1 MKKLLALV
9 AVFALVAF
17 AAPAF
22 AANPFVDVPM
32 NHWAYDAISQLA
44 AKGIIQGYP
53 DGTYRGNHPMTRYEM
68 SMLVARALAT
78 VDMEKASKEDV
89 EMLKKLVVEF
99 KDELEA
105 LGVRVDALDERV
117 AVLEEN
123 LGGWKFWGELRF
135 DARWAD
141 EGDGAYANSDSQS
154 GYKHN
159 GETEF
164 DLNRYRL
171 WMSKQIDDKT
181 TVTMRIGGSD
191 VSWQRYYAT
200 IQLPWDSYLMVG
212 QWNYNWEDEA
222 GLYID
227 EDAWF
232 TDQTLKGFYWRKNL
246 EKGDI
251 TLFAAHS
258 EDNKEDVA
266 YTKLG
271 DMYNYGARF
280 NFQFNDKFRIAL
292 SGLYYD
298 YDNDGTA
305 KMTYSSSGAERW
317 LWDGGKFAPSKA
329 ITETKVEKLANDVSV
344 EIARESEVWFDQD
357 GKHISTNPVEGN
369 TIVGTYFVKTPVKIN
384 DVTIPKDTLIQNV
397 RIQVV
402 DPNSQKYKFK
412 EDVKIGGLTIP
423 KDTEFTLEGSDLNVM
438 KIAKDAE
445 YEYEVTTPA
454 FESKYYDYGT
464 YWADLGITFSPGF
477 QFKGAYYMQDHDG
490 PNGVS
495 GFDDSPNAYK
505 AIIDVSQDTLKF
517 TSLWVEYAKFDP
529 NFHTA
534 LSPWDAFGA
543 ELTPNLTMPAVSNVW
558 ETEALFVKL
567 EQKWSDKWATY
578 QRYGQFDHSLE
589 GYAKKGRLANAGS
602 FDITNWTFGVQY
614 WYTPTVLFELA
625 YDDVDYDAGWQKV
638 DEDLKDDSLVR
649 LRTWIFF

>member
-1 MKKLLALV
+1 MNMKKLLALV

-117 AVLEEN
+117 AVLEEGV
-123 LGGWKFWGELRF
+123 GGWKFWGELRF

-141 EGDGAYANSDSQS
+141 EGDGAYANSDSD
-154 GYKHN
+154 GGAPGDYRHN

-164 DLNRYRL
+164 DLNRFRL

-181 TVTMRIGGSD
+181 SVTMRLGRSGSSGVNWD
-191 VSWQRYYAT
+191 RYYAT
-200 IQLPWDSYLMVG
+200 IQLPWDSSLMLG
-212 QWNYNWEDEA
+212 KWLYDWEGEA
-222 GLYID
+222 GLYND

-232 TDQTLKGFYWRKNL
+232 TDTVWTGFYWRKNL

-251 TLFAAHS
+251 TLFAAHN
-258 EDNKEDVA
+258 EDNDEDAA
-266 YTKLG
+266 YTELG

-280 NFQFNDKFRIAL
+280 NFQFNDKFRIAI

-305 KMTYSSSGAERW
+305 KLTYSSAGAERW
-317 LWDGGKFAPSKA
+317 LWNGDDFAPSKA
-329 ITETKVEKLANDVSV
+329 VAVKGTVTTIATAGDTFATSVAVDTTTQGDLENGREYVVKVSSDLTTDSNNVIPAGTEVKVTYDQATGKFKLVNDVKVDS
-344 EIARESEVWFDQD
+344 S
-357 GKHISTNPVEGN
+357 N
-369 TIVGTYFVKTPVKIN
+369 
-384 DVTIPKDTLIQNV
+384 VTI
-397 RIQVV
+397 
-402 DPNSQKYKFK
+402 
-412 EDVKIGGLTIP
+412 
-423 KDTEFTLEGSDLNVM
+423 
-438 KIAKDAE
+438 
-445 YEYEVTTPA
+445 PA

-464 YWADLGITFSPGF
+464 YWADFGITFAPGF
-477 QFKGAYYMQDHDG
+477 EFKGAYYMQDHDG
-490 PNGVS
+490 PNGVAH
-495 GFDDSPNAYK
+495 FDDSPNAYK

-529 NFHTA
+529 HFHTA
-534 LSPWDAFGA
+534 LSPWDAYGA

-589 GYAKKGRLANAGS
+589 GYARTGRLENAGS

-614 WYTPTVLFELA
+614 WYTPTVMFELA
-625 YDDVDYDAGWQKV
+625 YDDVDYDEGWTKV
-638 DEDLKDDSLVR
+638 DADLKDDSLIR
-649 LRTWIFF
+649 LRTHIFF

>member
-212 QWNYNWEDEA
+212 QWNYDWEDEA

-251 TLFAAHS
+251 TIFAAHN
-258 EDNKEDVA
+258 EDDEKVDD
-266 YTKLG
+266 YTELG

-280 NFQFNDKFRIAL
+280 NFQPSDKFRIAI

-305 KMTYSSSGAERW
+305 VMTYSSAQNPRW
-317 LWDGGKFAPSKA
+317 LYDPVADNVFPSKSV
-329 ITETKVEKLANDVSV
+329 TETKTQKVASGSPLAVL
-344 EIARESEVWFDQD
+344 
-357 GKHISTNPVEGN
+357 N
-369 TIVGTYFVKTPVKIN
+369 TASGYIVGSDGNMVPIDNSSNKLLADLKAKLSDGTEVVVPV
-384 DVTIPKDTLIQNV
+384 
-397 RIQVV
+397 
-402 DPNSQKYKFK
+402 
-412 EDVKIGGLTIP
+412 
-423 KDTEFTLEGSDLNVM
+423 DTEINVPSIPGTSITVSSDT
-438 KIAKDAE
+438 
-445 YEYEVTTPA
+445 EVNYTTTTPA
-454 FESKYYDYGT
+454 FESKYQDYGV
-464 YWADLGITFSPGF
+464 YWADFGITFAPGF
-477 QFKGAYYMQDHDG
+477 QFKGAYYMEDLDLPAG
-490 PNGVS
+490 AKNS
-495 GFDDSPNAYK
+495 DDSPNAYK

-625 YDDVDYDAGWQKV
+625 YDDVDYDEGWTEV
-638 DEDLKDDSLVR
+638 DADLKDDSLVR

>member
-99 KDELEA
+99 KDELDA

-141 EGDGAYANSDSQS
+141 EGNGAYANSDSD
-154 GYKHN
+154 GGAPGDYRHN

-164 DLNRYRL
+164 DLNRFHL

-181 TVTMRIGGSD
+181 TVTMRLGRSGSSGVNWD
-191 VSWQRYYAT
+191 RYYAT
-200 IQLPWDSYLMVG
+200 IQLPWDSSLMLG
-212 QWNYNWEDEA
+212 KWLYDWEGEA
-222 GLYID
+222 GLYND

-232 TDQTLKGFYWRKNL
+232 TDTVWTGFYWRKNL
-246 EKGDI
+246 AKGDI
-251 TLFAAHS
+251 TLFAAHN
-258 EDNKEDVA
+258 EDNDENAA
-266 YTKLG
+266 YTELG

-280 NFQFNDKFRIAL
+280 NFQLNDKFRIAI

-305 KMTYSSSGAERW
+305 KLTYTSAGAERW
-317 LWDGGKFAPSKA
+317 LWDGDNFAPSKSVA
-329 ITETKVEKLANDVSV
+329 VNKKVIDA
-344 EIARESEVWFDQD
+344 
-357 GKHISTNPVEGN
+357 
-369 TIVGTYFVKTPVKIN
+369 
-384 DVTIPKDTLIQNV
+384 PKDTLFNIVIQGTNV
-397 RIQVV
+397 DINGVKKDGAVYVIQGTNV
-402 DPNSQKYKFK
+402 DING
-412 EDVKIGGLTIP
+412 VK
-423 KDTEFTLEGSDLNVM
+423 KDGAV
-438 KIAKDAE
+438 
-445 YEYEVTTPA
+445 YEVALPAGTTISYDGKSEILSEPKTVKVYYDSDTKQYKLADSLKVDSFVKQSA

-464 YWADLGITFSPGF
+464 YWVDFGITFTPGF
-477 QFKGAYYMQDHDG
+477 EFKGAYYMQDHDG
-490 PNGVS
+490 PNGAAH
-495 GFDDSPNAYK
+495 FDDSPNAYK

-529 NFHTA
+529 HFHTA

-558 ETEALFVKL
+558 ETDALFVKL
-567 EQKWSDKWATY
+567 EQKWSDKWATF
-578 QRYGQFDHSLE
+578 QRYGQFGHDPE
-589 GYAKKGRLANAGS
+589 GYARERFTGS
-602 FDITNWTFGVQY
+602 YDITNWSFGVQY

-625 YDDVDYDAGWQKV
+625 YDDVDYDEGWAENV
-638 DEDLKDDSLVR
+638 DADLKDDSLVR
-649 LRTWIFF
+649 FRTWIFF

>member
-1 MKKLLALV
+1 MNMKKLLALV

-99 KDELEA
+99 KDELQA

-141 EGDGAYANSDSQS
+141 EGDGAYANSDSDGSPS
-154 GYKHN
+154 GDYRHN

-164 DLNRYRL
+164 DLNRFRL
-171 WMSKQIDDKT
+171 WISKQIDDKT
-181 TVTMRIGGSD
+181 TVTARLGRTGSTG
-191 VSWQRYYAT
+191 VAWQRYYAT
-200 IQLPWDSYLMVG
+200 IKLPWDSSLMVG
-212 QWNYNWEDEA
+212 MWNYDWEGEA

-232 TDQTLKGFYWRKNL
+232 TDQTLTGFYWRKNL
-246 EKGDI
+246 QNGDI
-251 TLFAAHS
+251 TFFASHS
-258 EDNKEDVA
+258 EDTDENANYVDLA
-266 YTKLG
+266 

-280 NFQFNDKFRIAL
+280 NFQFNDKFRLAI
-292 SGLYYD
+292 SGLYFD

-305 KMTYSSSGAERW
+305 KMTYSSAHDPRW
-317 LWDGGKFAPSKA
+317 LYDPVKDNVFPSKA
-329 ITETKVEKLANDVSV
+329 VNEKYGSVLTKGQVLTRVVSSINSGITAINGSTLYSGEDFPTLANGDVVSIKLPFDVSV
-344 EIARESEVWFDQD
+344 GDFVIPAGTEVS
-357 GKHISTNPVEGN
+357 GKVVGN
-369 TIVGTYFVKTPVKIN
+369 DIE
-384 DVTIPKDTLIQNV
+384 IQND
-397 RIQVV
+397 IVV
-402 DPNSQKYKFK
+402 
-412 EDVKIGGLTIP
+412 
-423 KDTEFTLEGSDLNVM
+423 
-438 KIAKDAE
+438 
-445 YEYEVTTPA
+445 YENIPA

-464 YWADLGITFSPGF
+464 YWVDFGITFNPGF

-490 PNGVS
+490 PSGVAN
-495 GFDDSPNAYK
+495 FDDSPSAYK

-517 TSLWVEYAKFDP
+517 TSLWIEYAKFDP

-558 ETEALFVKL
+558 ETEVLFVML
-567 EQKWSDKWATY
+567 QQKWNDKWVTY
-578 QRYGQFDHSLE
+578 ERYGNFSNDIQ
-589 GYAKKGRLANAGS
+589 GYAAGKYGPDNS
-602 FDITNWTFGVQY
+602 YDIENFTIGVQY
-614 WYTPTVLFELA
+614 WYTPTVMFELA
-625 YDDVDYDAGWQKV
+625 YDDVDYDDGWQQV
-638 DEDLKDDSLVR
+638 DRDLKDDSLIR
-649 LRTWIFF
+649 FRTHIFF

>member
-44 AKGIIQGYP
+44 AKGVIQGYP
-53 DGTYRGNHPMTRYEM
+53 DGTYRGNQPMTRYEM

-78 VDMEKASKEDV
+78 VDMDKASKEDV
-89 EMLKKLVVEF
+89 EMLKRLVVEF
-99 KDELEA
+99 KDELDA

-141 EGDGAYANSDSQS
+141 KGDGAYANSDSQS

-191 VSWQRYYAT
+191 IGWQRYYAT
-200 IQLPWDSYLMVG
+200 IQMPWDSYLMVG

-232 TDQTLKGFYWRKNL
+232 TDQTLTGFYWRKNL
-246 EKGDI
+246 AKGDI

-258 EDNKEDVA
+258 EDDEARDNYKE
-266 YTKLG
+266 LS

-280 NFQFNDKFRIAL
+280 NFQLNDKFRIAL

-305 KMTYSSSGAERW
+305 KLTYSSSGAERW

-329 ITETKVEKLANDVSV
+329 VKEHVSVLPAGQYLSDVNGIVANINSTILTGTGNSIPFMTAGDTISTKLPEDITVGNYTIPAGTEIKGEAKDADGDGTLDLVVANDVDV
-344 EIARESEVWFDQD
+344 YEI
-357 GKHISTNPVEGN
+357 I
-369 TIVGTYFVKTPVKIN
+369 
-384 DVTIPKDTLIQNV
+384 
-397 RIQVV
+397 
-402 DPNSQKYKFK
+402 
-412 EDVKIGGLTIP
+412 
-423 KDTEFTLEGSDLNVM
+423 
-438 KIAKDAE
+438 
-445 YEYEVTTPA
+445 PA

-464 YWADLGITFSPGF
+464 YWVDFGITFTPGF
-477 QFKGAYYMQDHDG
+477 EFKGAYYMQDHDG
-490 PNGVS
+490 PNVKD
-495 GFDDSPNAYK
+495 FDDSPNAYK

-517 TSLWVEYAKFDP
+517 TSLWIEYAKFDP
-529 NFHTA
+529 HFHTA

-543 ELTPNLTMPAVSNVW
+543 ELTPNLTMPALSNVW

-567 EQKWSDKWATY
+567 EQKWSDKWATF

-589 GYAKKGRLANAGS
+589 GYARNKWDANSSS
-602 FDITNWTFGVQY
+602 FDITNWSIGVQY

-625 YDDVDYDAGWQKV
+625 YDDVDYDEGWTEV
-638 DEDLKDDSLVR
+638 DADLKDDSLIR
-649 LRTWIFF
+649 FRTWIFF